1 MRHRDRRI
9 RRGSALLPILI
20 TLAAGTVLAHSRQE
34 LTVPAD
40 GAVLRSAPGV
50 VSMTFDTP
58 MRVTVIRLTSE
69 TTGETFAL
77 ERSDGMQPVID
88 FRATPPQLPNGRYA
102 VEWRGLSQ
110 DGHAMRCRFA
120 FEVVP

>member
-1 MRHRDRRI
+1 MRHHDRRT
-9 RRGSALLPILI
+9 RRGSALLPVLI
-20 TLAAGTVLAHSRQE
+20 TLAAGTALAHSRQE
-34 LTVPAD
+34 VTIPAD
-40 GAVLRSAPGV
+40 GAVLPRPPGI

-58 MRVTVIRLTSE
+58 MRITLIRLTSE
-69 TTGETFAL
+69 TTGETFEL

-110 DGHAMRCRFA
+110 DGHAMQCRFA
-120 FEVVP
+120 FEVLP